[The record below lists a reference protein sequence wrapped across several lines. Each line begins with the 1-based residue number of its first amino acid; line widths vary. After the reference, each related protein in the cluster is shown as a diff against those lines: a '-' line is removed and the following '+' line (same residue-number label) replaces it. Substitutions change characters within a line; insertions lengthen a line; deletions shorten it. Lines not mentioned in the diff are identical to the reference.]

1 MSMIISYVIGF
12 FASFV
17 ACALY
22 NQQCK
27 EGEEINMAQAVITSL
42 VWPVAL
48 LFVVLMLIWNALEK
62 VFNSISKK

>member
-1 MSMIISYVIGF
+1 MIISYILGF
-12 FASFV
+12 LATFV

-27 EGEEINMAQAVITSL
+27 AGEEINMPQAVITSL
-42 VWPVAL
+42 VWPMAL
-48 LFVVLMLIWNALEK
+48 LFVVLMLVWNALEK